1 MASGRGTLV
10 DAVFERAAH
19 DGARVAFRFVAGD
32 AFGAELTYAQLA
44 EQAVRRAASL
54 QARFERGALLVLA
67 MPTSPAAV
75 VTAVGAMLAGLLPA
89 VMPPPGHP
97 RDARNLQRLLRVL
110 RQHADA
116 GLCVTAEARSALL
129 RAGDDAAQLAARALE
144 VADDGACD
152 DGAAAWRDPHAG
164 PDDGAYVQ
172 YTSGSTQAPRGALL
186 THGNL
191 LANSDLIRDVFAHD
205 DGVRMLSWLPLHHD
219 MGFIAHVVHAVHV
232 GAHSMLAPPSW
243 FAQDPLRWLET
254 IARERVATSGAPP
267 FAYAACLRAALRDEP
282 RLRGLDLSSWRNAY
296 VGAEPVAPA
305 LLAEFA
311 RTFARCGLRDDA
323 LLPCYGLAE
332 ATLFV
337 AGGHVAPAALGERVR
352 YRVYPAVDVEVR
364 DPRTGAA
371 CANAAE
377 GEIVLGGPTISREY
391 YRDAAATAATRW
403 PSAAGPA
410 LRTGDLGRLDGGELT
425 ITGRLKDVIVV
436 RGGNLHAG
444 DVEEIARGADER
456 LRHEAIAAVAL
467 PGASTERLAVVAEA
481 KLGGGPAAAAQADA
495 LRASIADAVAAGTG
509 VVPDP
514 VRLVRRG
521 SLPRTTSGKLARSEV
536 RAALLEGRLDAV
548 PAGAQARGTPD
559 RADGVQP
566 QEPVAIVGMACRFPG
581 ADDADAF
588 WDALAA
594 GTDLITEVPRER
606 WDADAYY
613 DPRVAMPGKM
623 NTRWGGFVAG
633 ADLFDA
639 TFFGIAAHEAVEMD
653 PQQRL
658 LLETAW
664 RAFEH
669 AGIAGDALAGS
680 ATGVFVGISTNDY
693 LQLQIAQDHA
703 LERFNAYS
711 GLGSATSI
719 AANRL
724 SYTFDLR
731 GPSMAVDTA
740 CSSSLTAIH
749 LAVRSLRGGECAQAI
764 AGGVSL
770 MLSPGTTVA
779 LSQFGMMAPDGR
791 CKVFDQSA
799 DGYVRSEGCGL
810 IVLKRLS
817 DARRDGDRIL
827 AIVRGSAL
835 AQDGRTPGITAPN
848 ADAQARLIR
857 AALADA
863 STEPAQVTYVE
874 AHGTGT
880 PTGDPAEMQEIKR
893 IYGFAPGLRCHVG
906 SVKANAGHLEAAA
919 GVASTIKTVQA
930 LRRGAIPPHLH
941 LRELS
946 DRIDLSGSRLHIPR
960 ELAAWRT
967 GGGARVAAVSSFGFG
982 GALAHLILEAVPAD
996 VAANARAGSDGPWLV
1011 PLSANDGDALASYAG
1026 ALRAALARPGAPQVA
1041 DVAHTL
1047 GSRRTHFAARA
1058 FAVARDTAALAE
1070 RLAAV
1075 APRDAAPAN
1084 GVAFLFSG
1092 QGSQWAGMGRGLHA
1106 RFPAFRSAFDRC
1118 AEAFAAAAPGA
1129 PALADV
1135 AFDDDGAR
1143 LDTAALLQP
1152 ALFAL
1157 EYALAALWRS
1167 FGVVPAAVMGHS
1179 LGEIVA
1185 AAVAGC
1191 VDVEDAV
1198 ALVAARG
1205 ALMQTIAEP
1214 GAMAAVR
1221 ASAADVERL
1230 LAAWRLDRMEIA
1242 AVNGA
1247 QNVVLAGPAA
1257 AVAGALERLAAE
1269 RIAARP
1275 LRTPQAFHSP
1285 LMDGVLDAFE
1295 RAASRA
1301 AWRAPAIPLISNVTG
1316 EPLAGAPDAA
1326 YWRTHVRARVRFT
1339 DGLAALGAR
1348 GITHAVEIGPGDTL
1362 AQLAREAGANG
1373 TPLVAVPSLAR
1384 GADEAESVLTAAGEL
1399 YCAQVTLD
1407 WDGVLGDAS
1416 GAPPR
1421 QVVGELPG
1429 HPFRRQRYWFDDGA
1443 PPAQRHTTAAA
1454 REPVRAAQ
1462 REWRYDVAW
1471 EPAPLLGD
1479 AAALADDA
1487 DRNWIVVGD
1496 GRGLGAALAARLTTR
1511 GRKAYH
1517 VLPSAEHAKLRRVVD
1532 GTTGVVR
1539 LLAGDPSSADAMSA
1553 ALGEILNRLA
1563 PAGAQRWNVIAVGAL
1578 DATPSGALDVASLE
1592 ADQRRTGPGALT
1604 ALAQAVVRT
1613 ALGIRVWIVTAGAQA
1628 VDDRAPVEVSQSTAW
1643 GFGVTLFLE
1652 HPEMRGGLIDL
1663 AAGAAPEAASDDV
1676 LGAVAAGDDEPFAA
1690 SRSGRRMLPR
1700 LRPTPA
1706 GAAAAPP
1713 AYGPDGTYLVTGGL
1727 GGLGLATALRL
1738 AQRGARHVVLL
1749 GRTPLPP
1756 SDTWDAPD
1764 HPPEVRERIAGV
1776 RRISAL
1782 GASVSVVAADVNDHA
1797 HLRQLIDACARQGQ
1811 PLRGVV
1817 HAAGVNWFE
1826 RIADVDNEKLL
1837 DALRVNVSAAWALH
1851 ELTRDLPLDLFVLY
1865 SSVSALWGSVD
1876 LAHYTASNAFL
1887 DALALHRRALG
1898 LSALS
1903 VDWGPWGLVGMSAK
1917 PKEIALLGKLGLRL
1931 MPPER
1936 ALDALEACV
1945 SSGAARAVIADVD
1958 WERFAAFIAFATSPS
1973 FFADVAG
1980 DGAAA
1985 AAAHGRHP
1993 FDALRDEAPAA
2004 AYARI
2009 VAFVRRELATVML
2022 RQPGTEA
2029 ALDQRF
2035 NLMGMDSLMAISF
2048 ALRLE
2053 TIVGRKLPTTLAY
2066 NYPTIAD
2073 LARHLFELVRGESFD
2088 PAVAAPPPVPQI
2100 ARNGAA
2106 WFPSYDAEGTAR
2118 ADRKPLLFCLPYAGA
2133 GASLYREWAHALADV
2148 ADVVAIQPPGR
2159 EERHGEAPATTMAEL
2174 VGGLADALER
2184 HVLRSGGP
2192 PYALFGHSLGG
2203 LAAFELALELR
2214 RRGLAA
2220 PSLLVLSGCALP
2232 DGAARAAGDAPL
2244 HGLDDDAFRARV
2256 AESFALPPDLR
2267 DGVLWD
2273 ALAPVLRA
2281 DLRVLETYRPNGDAA
2296 LDVPFAVLGATGD
2309 ALAPP
2314 ERLLAWR
2321 GWASN
2326 GFSLHLFEGGH
2337 MFVRDDPAAVKALV
2351 RDVLSRGAERAA
2363 AVP

>member
-1 MASGRGTLV
+1 VASGRGTLV
-10 DAVFERAAH
+10 DAVFEHAAH
-19 DGARVAFRFVAGD
+19 DGARVAFRFATGD
-32 AFGAELTYAQLA
+32 TFGAELTYAQLA
-44 EQAVRRAASL
+44 QQAVRRAALL
-54 QARFERGALLVLA
+54 QARCERGSLLVLA

-75 VTAVGAMLAGLLPA
+75 VTVLGAIFAGLLPA
-89 VMPPPGHP
+89 FMPPPGHP
-97 RDARNLQRLLRVL
+97 RDARNLQRLLRVM
-110 RQHADA
+110 RQNPGAT
-116 GLCVTAEARSALL
+116 LCVSPDTRSALL
-129 RAGDDAAQLAARALE
+129 RAGDEAARLAPRALE
-144 VADDGACD
+144 IDDAGACD
-152 DGAAAWRDPHAG
+152 DDGAAWRDPRAG
-164 PDDGAYVQ
+164 RDDGAYVQ
-172 YTSGSTQAPRGALL
+172 YTSGSTRSPRGALL

-191 LANSDLIRDVFAHD
+191 LAHSDL
-205 DGVRMLSWLPLHHD
+205 VRHNCRHREDERSLSWLPLYHD
-219 MGFIAHVVHAVHV
+219 MGFVVHVMHAAYV
-232 GAHSMLAPPSW
+232 GALSMLAPPGW
-243 FAQDPLRWLET
+243 FAHDPLRWLET
-254 IARERVATSGAPP
+254 ISRERIGLSGAPP
-267 FAYAACLRAALRDEP
+267 FAYAACVRAALRDP
-282 RLRGLDLSSWRNAY
+282 ARLRGLDLSCWRTAY
-296 VGAEPVAPA
+296 AGSEPIPPA
-305 LLAEFA
+305 LLAEFS
-311 RTFARCGLRDDA
+311 RTFAACALREDA
-323 LLPCYGLAE
+323 LMVCYGLAE

-337 AGGHVAPAALGERVR
+337 AGGHVRAASLGERLTYALQPNVE
-352 YRVYPAVDVEVR
+352 VEVR
-364 DPRTGAA
+364 DPRTGAP
-371 CANAAE
+371 CARGEE
-377 GEIVLGGPTISREY
+377 GEIVVAGPTISAEY
-391 YRDAAATAATRW
+391 YGDAEATAATRW
-403 PSAAGPA
+403 PSAAGA
-410 LRTGDLGRLDGGELT
+410 SLRTGDLGRLHDGGLT

-436 RGGNLHAG
+436 RGGNLHAA
-444 DVEEIARGADER
+444 DVEDIARGADER
-456 LRHEAIAAVAL
+456 LRNEAIAAVAL
-467 PGASTERLAVVAEA
+467 PGDSTERLAIVAEA
-481 KLGGGPAAAAQADA
+481 KLGGGPAAPAEAAA

-536 RAALLEGRLDAV
+536 RTALVEGRLEAAPGSEAV
-548 PAGAQARGTPD
+548 RGAPD
-559 RADGVQP
+559 REDRARP
-566 QEPVAIVGMACRFPG
+566 HEPVAIVGMACRFPG
-581 ADDADAF
+581 ADDPEEF
-588 WDALAA
+588 WRALAA
-594 GTDLITEVPRER
+594 GTDLITEVPPER
-606 WDADAYY
+606 WDAGAYY

-623 NTRWGGFVAG
+623 NTRWGGFIAG

-669 AGIAGDALAGS
+669 AGIASDALAGS
-680 ATGVFVGISTNDY
+680 VTGVFVGISTNDY
-693 LQLQIAQDHA
+693 LQLQIAQDHSI
-703 LERFNAYS
+703 ERFNAYS

-724 SYTFDLR
+724 SYAFDLR

-749 LAVRSLRGGECAQAI
+749 LAVQSVRNGECTQAI

-817 DARRDGDRIL
+817 DARRDGDRVL
-827 AIVRGSAL
+827 AVVRGSAL

-863 STEPAQVTYVE
+863 GTEPAQVTYVE

-893 IYGFAPGLRCHVG
+893 VYGFAPGLRCHVG

-930 LRRGAIPPHLH
+930 LRHGAIAPHLH
-941 LRELS
+941 LRELN
-946 DRIDLSGSRLHIPR
+946 DRIDLSGSRLRIPDR
-960 ELAAWRT
+960 LVEWRT
-967 GGGARVAAVSSFGFG
+967 NAEQRVAAVSSFGFG
-982 GALAHLILEAVPAD
+982 GALAHLVLEAAPAD
-996 VAANARAGSDGPWLV
+996 AATRAESGGPWLV

-1026 ALRAALARPGAPQVA
+1026 ALRAALARPGAPHVA
-1041 DVAHTL
+1041 DVSHTL
-1047 GSRRTHFAARA
+1047 GVRRTHFGSRA
-1058 FAVARDTAALAE
+1058 FVVARDTADLAQ
-1070 RLAAV
+1070 RLVNV
-1075 APRDAAPAN
+1075 APHDIAPAH

-1118 AEAFAAAAPGA
+1118 AEAFAAASPDAP
-1129 PALADV
+1129 PLADV
-1135 AFDDDGAR
+1135 AFDDDGTR
-1143 LDTAALLQP
+1143 LETAALLQP

-1167 FGVVPAAVMGHS
+1167 FGVVPAAVIGHS

-1185 AAVAGC
+1185 ATVAGC

-1198 ALVAARG
+1198 ALVAVRG
-1205 ALMQTIAEP
+1205 ALMQTIAER

-1221 ASAADVERL
+1221 ASVADVERL
-1230 LAAWRLDRMEIA
+1230 LAAWRLDRVEIA

-1247 QNVVLAGPAA
+1247 HNVVLAGPAA
-1257 AVAGALERLAAE
+1257 AVADAVERLAAE
-1269 RIAARP
+1269 RIAARA

-1285 LMDGVLDAFE
+1285 LMDGVLDEFE
-1295 RAASRA
+1295 RAAERA
-1301 AWRAPAIPLISNVTG
+1301 VWRVPSIPLISNVTG
-1316 EPLAGAPDAA
+1316 EPLAGAPGAA

-1339 DGLAALGAR
+1339 DGLAALAAR
-1348 GITHAVEIGPGDTL
+1348 GITHAVEIGPGETL
-1362 AQLAREAGANG
+1362 AQLAREARADGE
-1373 TPLVAVPSLAR
+1373 PLVALPSLVR
-1384 GADEAESVLTAAGEL
+1384 GTDEADAVLTAAGAL
-1399 YCAQVTLD
+1399 YCAHVPLD
-1407 WDGVLGDAS
+1407 WNGVQGDES

-1421 QVVGELPG
+1421 RVVGELPG
-1429 HPFRRQRYWFDDGA
+1429 HPYRRQRYWFDDGA
-1443 PPAQRHTTAAA
+1443 APEQRATAALA
-1454 REPVRAAQ
+1454 HEPARAAQ

-1471 EPAPLLGD
+1471 QPTDVRGD
-1479 AAALADDA
+1479 AAAAVDDA

-1532 GTTGVVR
+1532 GATGVVR
-1539 LLAGDPSSADAMSA
+1539 LLAGDPSSPDAMSA
-1553 ALGEILNRLA
+1553 AFGEILNRIA
-1563 PAGAQRWNVIAVGAL
+1563 PAGAERWNVIAVSPLDATATSAL
-1578 DATPSGALDVASLE
+1578 DAASLE
-1592 ADQRRTGPGALT
+1592 DDQRRTGPGALT
-1604 ALAQAVVRT
+1604 ALAQAIVRT

-1628 VDDRAPVEVSQSTAW
+1628 VGDCAPVEVSQSTAW

-1663 AAGAAPEAASDDV
+1663 AAGAPAPDAADDV
-1676 LGAVAAGDDEPFAA
+1676 LAAVVADDGEPFIA
-1690 SRSGRRMLPR
+1690 SREGHRMLPR

-1706 GAAAAPP
+1706 GASPAPP
-1713 AYGPDGTYLVTGGL
+1713 AYAPNGTYLVTGGL

-1738 AQRGARHVVLL
+1738 AQRGARHIVLL

-1756 SDTWDAPD
+1756 ADTWNSPEHAPD
-1764 HPPEVRERIAGV
+1764 VRERIAGV
-1776 RRISAL
+1776 KRISAL
-1782 GASVSVVAADVNDHA
+1782 GANVRVVAADVNDHA
-1797 HLRQLIDACARQGQ
+1797 HLRRLIDACAREGR

-1826 RIADVDNEKLL
+1826 RIADVDGARLL

-1887 DALALHRRALG
+1887 DALALHRHALG
-1898 LSALS
+1898 LPALS

-1945 SSGAARAVIADVD
+1945 SSGVARAAVADVD
-1958 WERFAAFIAFATSPS
+1958 WERFAAFIAFATSPN
-1973 FFADVAG
+1973 FFAEVAG
-1980 DGAAA
+1980 DGAAPMVA
-1985 AAAHGRHP
+1985 NGQHP
-1993 FDALRDEAPAA
+1993 FDALRDESPAA
-2004 AYARI
+2004 AYAHI

-2029 ALDQRF
+2029 PLDQRF

-2088 PAVAAPPPVPQI
+2088 AAAAAPPPAVAPV

-2106 WFPSYDAEGTAR
+2106 WFPSYDASDAAR
-2118 ADRKPLLFCLPYAGA
+2118 EHRKPLLFCLPYAGA
-2133 GASLYREWAHALADV
+2133 GASLYREWSRELAEI
-2148 ADVVAIQPPGR
+2148 ADVVPIQPPGR
-2159 EERHGEAPATTMAEL
+2159 EERHGETPAATMGEL

-2184 HVLRSGGP
+2184 HVLHGGAP
-2192 PYALFGHSLGG
+2192 SYALFGHSLGG

-2220 PSLLVLSGCALP
+2220 PTLLVLSGCALP
-2232 DGAARAAGDAPL
+2232 GGASDGDAPL
-2244 HGLDDDAFRARV
+2244 HALDDDAFHARV
-2256 AESFALPPDLR
+2256 VESFAIPPDLR
-2267 DGVLWD
+2267 DGALWD

-2309 ALAPP
+2309 TLAPP

-2321 GWASN
+2321 GWTSN
-2326 GFSLHLFEGGH
+2326 VFSLHLFEGGH

-2351 RDVLSRGAERAA
+2351 REALSRSTERAA
-2363 AVP
+2363 VAP